1 LTRLRCRIWNFNEEA
16 GFSQV
21 LHLDT
26 PKSVVPGSEWGK
38 LLVAGGL
45 ALPAINKKI
54 EGGGLSGALAAL
66 TPLLTLQHLGKKAN
80 KTERLQALQSLPGNV
95 SILIL
100 SSSIQQEFS
109 LNLRRELCSLLI

>member
-1 LTRLRCRIWNFNEEA
+1 MNFFVASRIWNFNEEA

-38 LLVAGGL
+38 LVVSGGL
-45 ALPAINKKI
+45 ALPVVNKKI
-54 EGGGLSGALAAL
+54 EEEGGLSGALASL

-80 KTERLQALQSLPGNV
+80 KTERFQTLQSLPGNV

-100 SSSIQQEFS
+100 SFAP
-109 LNLRRELCSLLI
+109 NFCR